1 MTTYASGVSYAAQGG
16 LATLTTGDGLARTIA
31 YNDHLQMTSV
41 AAGSLLSLGFGYSS
55 TQNNGNLLSQTIA
68 TPGFSATQNYGYDGA
83 NRLTSA
89 SEGSTW
95 GQTYVYDNVGNR
107 AVLSSSSIPFS
118 DATPQTGSTASVPY
132 TAANRWTL
140 AGYDSAGNMT
150 AGNTQSA
157 RQETMAYDAE
167 ERMTQWADTNPS
179 VSVTFT
185 YDGDGRR
192 VTKTWDGVTTVYVYD
207 PLGNMAAEYGG
218 SAAPVGGTLYLT
230 QDQLG
235 STRLVSDYNAATG
248 QPQAVGCH
256 DYLPFGEEIPWG
268 RSGVSCYSQTADTTI
283 KFTGHERDSET
294 GLDNFEARHM
304 AGPQGRFL
312 IPDPGNAG
320 ASPQN
325 PQSWNMYGYVQN
337 NPLAYVDPFGLAC
350 VYNGTGDQED
360 PANYHDDGSG
370 GQSCSDVNASPPETT
385 TVSSEPPPPVSYD
398 CILCNEP
405 TGGGPD
411 VSGLPSVNQ
420 TGPVWFSVPN
430 NGPAGAGTSTGACE
444 GKILSAVNNHFGT
457 NFTSANVGTGPNAPF
472 QWPQVPGGTVNIN
485 VFPGQNQA
493 NGISHGRYPVNWWTY
508 VIGYGSTLHIPAGP
522 GGLDSPST
530 AVFSSSEFTAHL
542 DSAFPY
548 NPLGAVVHLL
558 TDVAG
563 VGGHQPCP

>member
-1 MTTYASGVSYAAQGG
+1 
-16 LATLTTGDGLARTIA
+16 
-31 YNDHLQMTSV
+31 MTSV

-132 TAANRWTL
+132 TAANQWTL

-167 ERMTQWADTNPS
+167 ARMTQWADTNPS

-192 VTKTWDGVTTVYVYD
+192 VTKTWSGVTTVYVYD
-207 PLGNMAAEYGG
+207 PLGNLAAEYGG

-268 RSGVSCYSQTADTTI
+268 RSGASCYSQTADTAI
-283 KFTGHERDSET
+283 KFTGQERDAET
-294 GLDNFEARHM
+294 GLDNFLARHM

-312 IPDPGNAG
+312 SPDPDNAG
-320 ASPQN
+320 AAESD
-325 PQSWNMYGYVQN
+325 PQSWNMYGYAFN
-337 NPLAYVDPFGLAC
+337 NPLVYIDPDGTDPFPPTCYVDGFQTDCGQAQQLINSGAASQCPNNQCTSYSQQYGFLQYSAYGNGLSGYVPFGQQPYQIQETIFGQTYTSYGNILYPQNDTSGPNLGPLGLAG
-350 VYNGTGDQED
+350 VVDVQIASLFKNIQEHLTKLADNPLSRDVPHWTGEIRGWREQILKKATKLTQKRSAGALDKYLKRIIGLSSDELNNLFPSPIIIVD
-360 PANYHDDGSG
+360 PCAMHPGMSFC
-370 GQSCSDVNASPPETT
+370 GQ
-385 TVSSEPPPPVSYD
+385 
-398 CILCNEP
+398 
-405 TGGGPD
+405 
-411 VSGLPSVNQ
+411 
-420 TGPVWFSVPN
+420 GPV
-430 NGPAGAGTSTGACE
+430 
-444 GKILSAVNNHFGT
+444 
-457 NFTSANVGTGPNAPF
+457 
-472 QWPQVPGGTVNIN
+472 
-485 VFPGQNQA
+485 
-493 NGISHGRYPVNWWTY
+493 PV
-508 VIGYGSTLHIPAGP
+508 I
-522 GGLDSPST
+522 
-530 AVFSSSEFTAHL
+530 
-542 DSAFPY
+542 
-548 NPLGAVVHLL
+548 
-558 TDVAG
+558 
-563 VGGHQPCP
+563 